1 MLGRSMSEQEVID
14 HFLSHGKTA
23 NEIKR
28 ETPEK
33 IQALWSNVTCLGD
46 KFEADNKSR
55 ELRRRRILQ
64 NTIKIWR
71 DG

>member
-23 NEIKR
+23 NEIKH
-28 ETPEK
+28 ETSEK
-33 IQALWSNVTCLGD
+33 IQALWSNVTCPGD
-46 KFEADNKSR
+46 KLEADNKSR

>member
-23 NEIKR
+23 NE
-28 ETPEK
+28 TSEK
-33 IQALWSNVTCLGD
+33 IQALWSNVTCPGD
-46 KFEADNKSR
+46 KLEADNKSR

-64 NTIKIWR
+64 NTIRTWKP
-71 DG
+71 G